1 MVWDLRGSEVND
13 LGTSDATVYVMK
25 SMDELAT
32 VLATIGT
39 GVDVMVL
46 S

>member
-13 LGTSDATVYVMK
+13 LGTSNATVYVMR

-39 GVDVMVL
+39 SVDVTVV